1 MTFRWGIAGTGPVA
15 RKFALDL
22 RMLPDATITRVT
34 SGRHPNAERF
44 AADLGVPGV
53 ASSIEEL
60 AASPDVDAIYIAT
73 PPAMHRAHA
82 IACMGA
88 GRPVLVEKPF
98 AASPA
103 DAEAMAETARRLG
116 VFCMEGMWT
125 RFLPL
130 MTDLRARLA
139 AGEIGEIHAFS
150 GSFSSPDAPDPER
163 SLFDPGAGG
172 GALAHRGVYPLS
184 IACHLLGLPV
194 AQRSLATL
202 GGTGV
207 DEDCALILRHENGAV
222 STISSSLR
230 AAAGNDFLISGE
242 KGTIHVHAPI
252 YRPFR
257 MTITRVPV
265 GKAPGPP
272 GDPRREAFKEG
283 SLMQG
288 AHQRLSGL
296 TGILRGR
303 RARGILKPYAGN
315 GYHYEA
321 AEMMARVREGVCE
334 SPLMPLDESVAIAA
348 VMDRARVDWEAGA

>member
-1 MTFRWGIAGTGPVA
+1 MTFRWGIAGTGPVS

-22 RMLPDATITRVT
+22 RMLPGATVT
-34 SGRHPNAERF
+34 GVASGQRRNAERF
-44 AADLGVPGV
+44 ASDLGVPGV
-53 ASSIEEL
+53 ASTIDEL
-60 AASPDVDAIYIAT
+60 AASPDVDAVYIAT

-82 IACMGA
+82 IACMEA
-88 GRPVLVEKPF
+88 GKPVLLEKPF
-98 AASPA
+98 ATSSA
-103 DAEAMAETARRLG
+103 DAEAIAETARKRG

-150 GSFSSPDAPDPER
+150 GSFSSPNAPDPEQ
-163 SLFDPGAGG
+163 SLFDPDAGG

-207 DEDCALILRHENGAV
+207 DEDGALILRHRNGAI

-230 AAAGNDFLISGE
+230 AAAGNDFLISGGE
-242 KGTIHVHAPI
+242 GTIHVQAPI

-265 GKAPGPP
+265 QKGPARS
-272 GDPRREAFKEG
+272 GDLRKEAFKEG

-288 AHQRLSGL
+288 AHQRLSWL
-296 TGILRGR
+296 TGVLKGR
-303 RARGILKPYAGN
+303 RARGILKAYAGN

-321 AEMMARVREGVCE
+321 AEAMARIRDGALE
-334 SPLMPLDESVAIAA
+334 SPLMPLSESVAIAGIIE
-348 VMDRARVDWEAGA
+348 RARDGWSVGA

>member
-1 MTFRWGIAGTGPVA
+1 MTFRWGIAGTGPVS

-22 RMLPDATITRVT
+22 RMLPDATVTRVA
-34 SGRHPNAERF
+34 SGRRPNAERF
-44 AADLGVPGV
+44 AGDLGVPGV
-53 ASSIEEL
+53 ASTIDEL

-82 IACMGA
+82 IACMAA

-98 AASPA
+98 ATSSA
-103 DAEAMAETARRLG
+103 DAEAMAETARTRG

-150 GSFSSPDAPDPER
+150 GSFSSPNAPDPEQ
-163 SLFDPGAGG
+163 SLFNPDAGG

-207 DEDCALILRHENGAV
+207 DEDCALILRHENGAI

-242 KGTIHVHAPI
+242 KGTIHVQAPI

-265 GKAPGPP
+265 GKAPGRP
-272 GDPRREAFKEG
+272 GDPRKEAFREG

-288 AHQRLSGL
+288 AHQRLSRL
-296 TGILRGR
+296 TGVLKGR
-303 RARGILKPYAGN
+303 RSRGILKPTRAT
-315 GYHYEA
+315 
-321 AEMMARVREGVCE
+321 
-334 SPLMPLDESVAIAA
+334 AIIT
-348 VMDRARVDWEAGA
+348 RPPR